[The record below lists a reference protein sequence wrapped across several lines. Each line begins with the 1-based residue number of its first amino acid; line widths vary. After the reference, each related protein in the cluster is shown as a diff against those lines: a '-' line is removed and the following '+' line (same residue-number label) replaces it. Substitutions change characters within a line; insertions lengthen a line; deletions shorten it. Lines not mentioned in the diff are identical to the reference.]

1 MTMTSLIPRRSSLLL
16 FSSFAA
22 SFAAAAFARG
32 LTRSRFH
39 HVPVFSSFFFLFL
52 KDLFRGVEAVRQIAI
67 DLKLPGVFGPLIEL
81 FTCKAEFHQ
90 AVEITAGNSL
100 FHVVVD
106 SDATAST
113 VIHEL
118 NRRKAGRVTF
128 VPLNRIEPKRP
139 DYPASPDAMPMIK
152 QLQFEPKFEKAFMQ
166 VFGQS
171 RAAAVR
177 HGE

>member
-1 MTMTSLIPRRSSLLL
+1 VLL
-16 FSSFAA
+16 FQ
-22 SFAAAAFARG
+22 
-32 LTRSRFH
+32 
-39 HVPVFSSFFFLFL
+39 
-52 KDLFRGVEAVRQIAI
+52 DLFRGVEAVRQIAI
-67 DLKLPGVFGPLIEL
+67 DLKLTGVFGPLIEL

-171 RAAAVR
+171 HAASVR
-177 HGE
+177 HGECALSEFPPRTCFCLNFLLYCFHSLLPVCLPLAQARL

>member
-1 MTMTSLIPRRSSLLL
+1 MTMTSLIPRRSALLL
-16 FSSFAA
+16 FSSF
-22 SFAAAAFARG
+22 AAAFARG

-39 HVPVFSSFFFLFL
+39 PLPAFLSLFL
-52 KDLFRGVEAVRQIAI
+52 QDLFRGVEAVRQIAI
-67 DLKLPGVFGPLIEL
+67 DLKLTGVFGPLIEL

-166 VFGQS
+166 VFGQL
-171 RAAAVR
+171 RAAA
-177 HGE
+177 

>member
-1 MTMTSLIPRRSSLLL
+1 MP
-16 FSSFAA
+16 FS
-22 SFAAAAFARG
+22 R
-32 LTRSRFH
+32 
-39 HVPVFSSFFFLFL
+39 FLFL
-52 KDLFRGVEAVRQIAI
+52 QDLFRGVEAVRQIAS
-67 DLKLPGVFGPLIEL
+67 DLKLTGVFGPLIEL

-128 VPLNRIEPKRP
+128 VPLNRIEPRRP
-139 DYPASPDAMPMIK
+139 DYPATTDAMPMIK
-152 QLQFEPKFEKAFMQ
+152 QLQFDPKFEKAFMQ
-166 VFGQS
+166 VFGQLH
-171 RAAAVR
+171 AAARTPPVR
-177 HGE
+177 LTASRVLFSHVLSAPLVLSFYRSTLVQARL